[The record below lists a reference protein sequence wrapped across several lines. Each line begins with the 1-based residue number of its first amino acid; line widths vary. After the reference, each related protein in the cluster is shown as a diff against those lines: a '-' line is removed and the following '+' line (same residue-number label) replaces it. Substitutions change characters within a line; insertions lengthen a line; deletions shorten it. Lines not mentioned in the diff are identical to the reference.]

1 MDLRRFITLK
11 TVVEEGSFL
20 RASQKLCCTQS
31 TVTFHI
37 QQLEQEFSVQLF
49 EKIGRRMCL
58 TREGK
63 KLLPHIYELTR
74 VMDTLRE
81 AAKKE
86 SDPDGELRVVSGE
99 TLLSYRMPQVLQRF
113 RQRAPKVRLSLQ
125 SLNCYVIRD
134 ALLNDEADVGVFY
147 RVGNDDALNR
157 RELGEQ
163 SLVLVAS
170 PQIADVDFTEP
181 GRHNACSFII
191 NEPQCVFRQIF
202 ESTLRQRRIP
212 VETTIELLSIESIKR
227 CVAANIGV
235 SYLPRFAVEKELESG
250 ELIELPF
257 GEQSQPLRQCAH
269 IMLEKRLARR
279 CTFLFSVLKS
289 VFCRDKN
296 NAGLK
301 PGIEITLLS
310 FAVARP
316 FRLVYGAYQYFWYRD
331 GVFSPAASLSL

>member
-1 MDLRRFITLK
+1 MFLYSRFDIFDRLGLWICAVLLRLK
-11 TVVEEGSFL
+11 PWWKRVPFASFAKIVL
-20 RASQKLCCTQS
+20 YTIDGDFSYSAA
-31 TVTFHI
+31 
-37 QQLEQEFSVQLF
+37 EQEFSVQLF

-157 RELGEQ
+157 RGWVNNHWCWWLHRKLQ
-163 SLVLVAS
+163 MS
-170 PQIADVDFTEP
+170 I
-181 GRHNACSFII
+181 
-191 NEPQCVFRQIF
+191 
-202 ESTLRQRRIP
+202 
-212 VETTIELLSIESIKR
+212 LLSREDITP
-227 CVAANIGV
+227 VA
-235 SYLPRFAVEKELESG
+235 
-250 ELIELPF
+250 
-257 GEQSQPLRQCAH
+257 
-269 IMLEKRLARR
+269 
-279 CTFLFSVLKS
+279 
-289 VFCRDKN
+289 
-296 NAGLK
+296 
-301 PGIEITLLS
+301 LLS
-310 FAVARP
+310 TNRNVSSGR
-316 FRLVYGAYQYFWYRD
+316 Y
-331 GVFSPAASLSL
+331 